1 MADLE
6 HPESVG
12 FASEWARERL
22 PSFGPDWEA
31 AIAYGVDVSLL
42 FKNLGLTPAQRLE
55 RLQKLV
61 EFHEVLRQSRVVD
74 GE

>member
-1 MADLE
+1 MAPLE

-12 FASEWARERL
+12 FPSQWARERL

-31 AIAYGVDVSLL
+31 AIDFGIDVSLL
-42 FKNLGLTPAQRLE
+42 LENLERTPAQRLE

-61 EFHEVLRQSRVVD
+61 EFHEALRHARVID